1 MAIRKFK
8 IPYVALICGLYY
20 ISIRQLW
27 YKSPNVTRIHYC
39 SNGVSVKRVLKQKTN
54 ILSSLT
60 KKESI
65 PTILEQDRKQKVGR
79 LGNRTGRRN
88 ASSNIKNGFLVE

>member
-1 MAIRKFK
+1 MFWIS
-8 IPYVALICGLYY
+8 LI
-20 ISIRQLW
+20 
-27 YKSPNVTRIHYC
+27 
-39 SNGVSVKRVLKQKTN
+39 
-54 ILSSLT
+54 

-88 ASSNIKNGFLVE
+88 ASSNLKNGFLVEWLLVKCLPLMPVLF